1 VLTEEPAGGRP
12 ETPDVVSDAP
22 PHVATHPP
30 LQVGPGSAVPLTAQP
45 LQGRRAGLVTR
56 ALADGVDF
64 AVVAG
69 ILGLAYLGV
78 AAVRFVWRSWTFTFP
93 TPSFLLVLV
102 LGATVSVLYL
112 TAAWGTTGRS
122 YGKHVLGL
130 RVVGPFGRLRVAG
143 AFVRAVLCV
152 IFPVGLAWVLLS
164 RHNRSLQDAVLRT
177 SVVYDWLGEA
187 NTTTTAGEHE

>member
-1 VLTEEPAGGRP
+1 VLIEQPAGGPP
-12 ETPDVVSDAP
+12 ETPDVVIDAP

-30 LQVGPGSAVPLTAQP
+30 LHVGPGSAVPLAAQP
-45 LQGRRAGLVTR
+45 LQGRRAGMVTR
-56 ALADGVDF
+56 ILADGIDF

-102 LGATVSVLYL
+102 IGATVSVLYL
-112 TAAWGTTGRS
+112 TATWGTTGRS

-130 RVVGPFGRLRVAG
+130 RVVGPFGRLRIAG

-152 IFPVGLAWVLLS
+152 IFPLGLAWVLVS

-187 NTTTTAGEHE
+187 NTTAAREQE